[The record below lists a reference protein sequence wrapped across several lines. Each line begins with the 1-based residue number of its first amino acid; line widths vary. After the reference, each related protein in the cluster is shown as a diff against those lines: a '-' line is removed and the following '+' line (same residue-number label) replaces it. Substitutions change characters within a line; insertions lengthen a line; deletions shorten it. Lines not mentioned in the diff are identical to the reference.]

1 MYGIKSMCG
10 IFEPNRKKTCME
22 LKSMGGN
29 FVSNKKNMYRI
40 KSIGGNF
47 EPNRKKHVW
56 NKKYGWKF

>member
-1 MYGIKSMCG
+1 MEFLNQIEKKHVCNLKVWVEISNQIKKDMYG
-10 IFEPNRKKTCME
+10 
-22 LKSMGGN
+22 
-29 FVSNKKNMYRI
+29 I